1 MIGAWDG
8 IEEFVT
14 VARTGSFTAAARS
27 FGASV
32 THMSRAVSRLE
43 GRLGSQLFHRTTRSL
58 GLTEAGRIFYE
69 TGSRL
74 ISEREDAIAAV
85 TAQGSPRGTL
95 RITCSYTLG
104 ERFIGPV
111 LREYAAEHPALSIA
125 CDLDNDVV
133 DLIAQGYDLAI
144 RTGHLE
150 DSRLVATR
158 VASRAMVTV
167 ASPSYLARKGRPQ
180 RIADLKD
187 HDCLVGSSPLWH
199 FQRGESFR
207 PEGRWKC
214 NSGAMV
220 VEAALEGMGLCQL
233 PAFYTAGAVAEGR
246 LEEVLSA
253 ECPEDEPIWAVYP
266 RLKHLSPKVSL
277 LVGLLRRRLPVLLS
291 GRTSVPAHS
300 QIT

>member
-14 VARTGSFTAAARS
+14 VARAGSFTAAARS

-43 GRLGSQLFHRTTRSL
+43 AKLGSQLFHRTTRSL

-85 TAQGSPRGTL
+85 AAQGSPRGNL

-104 ERFIGPV
+104 ERFIGPI
-111 LREYAAEHPALSIA
+111 LREYAAEHPELAIA

-133 DLIAQGYDLAI
+133 DLIRDGYDVAI

-158 VASRAMVTV
+158 VASRAMMTV
-167 ASPSYLARKGRPQ
+167 AAPEYLDRAGRPG
-180 RIADLKD
+180 RVADLKD
-187 HDCLVGSSPLWH
+187 HACLVGSASVWH

-207 PEGRWKC
+207 PEGRWRC
-214 NSGAMV
+214 NSGMMV
-220 VEAALEGMGLCQL
+220 LEAALDGMGLCQL
-233 PAFYTAGAVAEGR
+233 PAFYAAAPIAAGR
-246 LEEVLSA
+246 LEEVLAA
-253 ECPEDEPIWAVYP
+253 ECPDDEPIWAVYP

-277 LVGLLRRRLPVLLS
+277 LVALLRRRLPGLLA
-291 GRTSVPAHS
+291 GTVAE
-300 QIT
+300 

>member
-14 VARTGSFTAAARS
+14 VARAGSFTAAARS

-43 GRLGSQLFHRTTRSL
+43 AKLGSQLFHRTTRSL

-85 TAQGSPRGTL
+85 AAQGSPRGNL

-104 ERFIGPV
+104 ERFIGPI
-111 LREYAAEHPALSIA
+111 LREYAAQHPELSIA

-133 DLIAQGYDLAI
+133 DLIRDGYDVAI

-150 DSRLVATR
+150 DSRLVVTR

-167 ASPSYLARKGRPQ
+167 AAPAYLAARGIPQ

-187 HDCLVGSSPLWH
+187 HDCLVGSAPTWH
-199 FQRGESFR
+199 FQRGETFR
-207 PEGRWKC
+207 PEGRWRC
-214 NSGAMV
+214 NNGTMV
-220 VEAALEGMGLCQL
+220 LEAALDAMGICQL
-233 PAFYTAGAVAEGR
+233 PAFYAAALIAAGR
-246 LEEVLSA
+246 LEEVLA
-253 ECPEDEPIWAVYP
+253 PDCPDDEPIWAVYP

-277 LVGLLRRRLPVLLS
+277 LVALLRRRLQPLLAGTAS
-291 GRTSVPAHS
+291 G
-300 QIT
+300 

>member
-14 VARTGSFTAAARS
+14 VARAGSFTAAARS

-43 GRLGSQLFHRTTRSL
+43 AKLGSQLFHRTTRSL

-69 TGSRL
+69 TGTRL

-85 TAQGSPRGTL
+85 ASQGSPRGNL

-104 ERFIGPV
+104 ERFIGPI
-111 LREYAAEHPALSIA
+111 LREYAAEHPDLAIA
-125 CDLDNDVV
+125 CDLDNAVV
-133 DLIAQGYDLAI
+133 DLIRDGYDIAI

-167 ASPSYLARKGRPQ
+167 ASPAYLARRGRPL

-187 HDCLVGSSPLWH
+187 HDCLAGSASLWH
-199 FQRGESFR
+199 FQRGEAFR
-207 PEGRWKC
+207 PDGRWRC
-214 NSGAMV
+214 NSGTMV
-220 VEAALEGMGLCQL
+220 LEAALHGMGLCQL
-233 PAFYTAGAVAEGR
+233 PAFYAAAEIAAGK
-246 LEEVLSA
+246 LEVVLGA
-253 ECPEDEPIWAVYP
+253 ECPDDEPIWAVYP
-266 RLKHLSPKVSL
+266 QLKHLSPKVSL
-277 LVGLLRRRLPVLLS
+277 LVALLRKRLPVLL
-291 GRTSVPAHS
+291 GKMPAGEG
-300 QIT
+300 

>member
-14 VARTGSFTAAARS
+14 VARSGSFTAAARL

-43 GRLGSQLFHRTTRSL
+43 ARLGSQLIHRTTRSVS
-58 GLTEAGRIFYE
+58 LTEAGRILYD

-85 TAQGSPRGTL
+85 TAQGAPRGNL

-104 ERFIGPV
+104 ERFIGPI
-111 LREYAAEHPALSIA
+111 LREYAAEHPALAIA

-133 DLIAQGYDLAI
+133 DLIGQGYDLAI
-144 RTGHLE
+144 RTGLLE

-167 ASPSYLARKGRPQ
+167 GSPDYLARKGRPQ
-180 RIADLKD
+180 RLADLKE
-187 HDCLVGSSPLWH
+187 HDCLVGSAALWH
-199 FQRGESFR
+199 FQRGETFR
-207 PEGRWKC
+207 PEGRWRC
-214 NSGAMV
+214 NSGTMV
-220 VEAALEGMGLCQL
+220 LEAALAGMGLCQL
-233 PAFYTAGAVAEGR
+233 PAFYTAAAMAQGT
-246 LEEVLSA
+246 LEEVLA
-253 ECPEDEPIWAVYP
+253 EECPDDEPIWAVYP
-266 RLKHLSPKVSL
+266 RPKHLSPKVSM
-277 LVGLLRRRLPVLLS
+277 LVDLLRRRLPPLLS
-291 GRTSVPAHS
+291 R
-300 QIT
+300 

>member
-14 VARTGSFTAAARS
+14 VARAGSFTAAARS

-43 GRLGSQLFHRTTRSL
+43 AKLGSQLFHRTTRSL

-85 TAQGSPRGTL
+85 ASQGSPRGNL

-104 ERFIGPV
+104 ERFIGAV
-111 LREYAAEHPALSIA
+111 LREYAAAHPDLAIA
-125 CDLDNDVV
+125 CDLDNAVV
-133 DLIAQGYDLAI
+133 DLIRDGYDIAI

-167 ASPSYLARKGRPQ
+167 AAPAYLERRGRPQ
-180 RIADLKD
+180 RIADFAG
-187 HDCLVGSSPLWH
+187 HDCLVGSASLWH
-199 FQRGESFR
+199 FQRGETFR
-207 PEGRWKC
+207 PEGRWRC
-214 NSGAMV
+214 NSGTMV
-220 VEAALEGMGLCQL
+220 LEAALQGMGVCQL
-233 PAFYTAGAVAEGR
+233 PAFYAAPEIAAGR
-246 LEEVLSA
+246 LAEVLVP
-253 ECPEDEPIWAVYP
+253 ECPDDEPIWAVYP
-266 RLKHLSPKVSL
+266 QLKHLSPKVSL
-277 LVGLLRRRLPVLLS
+277 LVALLRKRLPALLA
-291 GRTSVPAHS
+291 GEA
-300 QIT
+300 

>member
-8 IEEFVT
+8 IEEFVM
-14 VARTGSFTAAARS
+14 VAQAGSFTAAARS

-32 THMSRAVSRLE
+32 THMSRAVGRLE
-43 GRLGSQLFHRTTRSL
+43 ARLGSQLFHRTTRSL

-85 TAQGSPRGTL
+85 APQGSPRGSL

-111 LREYAAEHPALSIA
+111 LREYAAEHPELAIV

-133 DLIAQGYDLAI
+133 DLIRDGYDIAI

-158 VASRAMVTV
+158 VASRAMVTA
-167 ASPSYLARKGRPQ
+167 ASPDYLGRKGTPQ

-187 HDCLVGSSPLWH
+187 HECLVGSSALWH
-199 FQRGESFR
+199 FQRGETFR
-207 PEGRWKC
+207 PEGRWRC

-220 VEAALEGMGLCQL
+220 REAALGGMGICQL
-233 PAFYTAGAVAEGR
+233 PAFYTAADIAAGL
-246 LEEVLSA
+246 LEEVLA
-253 ECPEDEPIWAVYP
+253 PECPDDEPIWAVYP

-277 LVGLLRRRLPVLLS
+277 LVALLRKRLPSLLT
-291 GRTSVPAHS
+291 GDRT
-300 QIT
+300 T